1 MQSEGLMNSAYSAG
15 IYLFT
20 FVSIDTTGTDALM
33 DTAYTAGK
41 TFDILYFHQS

>member
-1 MQSEGLMNSAYSAG
+1 MNSAYSAG

-41 TFDILYFHQS
+41 TFDVLYFHQS